1 MNMKIIF
8 DISVLGWSIR
18 DEKAK
23 TGIFRVIENLLFQF
37 LKDKNIELY
46 LSAIHGNYSDVSE
59 YIQETNLGIAPSQL
73 IFPNKKSPKRD
84 SIFQRLNAVEYKLDK
99 INPSFYDRIQLFVF
113 RFFRLFADILF
124 GLNQYKK
131 SIPTRFR
138 TKEFIF
144 HSPFLPVPA
153 YLAYSELHTVVSI
166 YDLIP
171 VLYPEYFL
179 DNNNHLIQKLVK
191 YLNSNTNIIT
201 ISNHSRND
209 IVKVI
214 PDSAQRTHVSYL
226 AANNIFTKKTFD
238 DHMNKV
244 LDKYKLVPDRYIVS
258 VSTFEPRKNLGTII
272 EAFLNLNSSADDI
285 QLVLIGTEGW
295 GPSFEETK
303 RKFGEKFN
311 SKVRFLGFIP
321 DNELAFI
328 YSGGLFFVYMSLY
341 EGFGLPPLEAM
352 QCGLPV
358 ISSNSSSL
366 PEVIG
371 KAGILLDPNDKE
383 GLKEKMESLISDSN
397 YRKFLSTL
405 SLEQSSQFT
414 WEKTAKVVKDIY
426 SQIVEVGS

>member
-1 MNMKIIF
+1 MKIIF

-23 TGIFRVIENLLFQF
+23 TGIFRVIENLLIQF
-37 LKDKNIELY
+37 LKDKNLELY

-59 YIQETNLGIAPSQL
+59 YIKKANLGVVSNQL
-73 IFPNKKSPKRD
+73 IFPKGKSPKRD
-84 SIFQRLNAVEYKLDK
+84 SIFQRLNAIEYNLDK

-113 RFFRLFADILF
+113 RFFRFFADILF
-124 GLNQYKK
+124 GLNRYKK
-131 SIPTRFR
+131 SIPSEFR

-144 HSPFLPVPA
+144 HSPFLPVPS
-153 YLAYSELHTVVSI
+153 YLACSELHTVVSI

-171 VLYPEYFL
+171 VLYPEYFMG
-179 DNNNHLIQKLVK
+179 NNNHLIQKLVK
-191 YLNSNTNIIT
+191 YLNSKTNIIT

-209 IVKVI
+209 IIKVI
-214 PDSAQRTHVSYL
+214 PDSARRTHVSYL
-226 AANNIFTKKTFD
+226 AANNIFTKKLFD
-238 DHMNKV
+238 GYMNEV
-244 LDKYKLVPDRYIVS
+244 LDKYRLVPDRYIVS
-258 VSTFEPRKNLGTII
+258 VSTFEPRKNLGIII
-272 EAFLNLNSSADDI
+272 EAFLNLNNSADDI

-303 RKFGEKFN
+303 RRFGEKFN

-328 YSGGLFFVYMSLY
+328 YSGALFFVYMSLY

-371 KAGILLDPNDKE
+371 AAGMLIDPMDKAS
-383 GLKEKMESLISDSN
+383 LKEKMELLISDSDL
-397 YRKFLSTL
+397 RKSLASL
-405 SLEQSSQFT
+405 SLKQSSKFT
-414 WEKTAKVVKDIY
+414 WESTVNCVKEIY
-426 SQIVEVGS
+426 CQINEATG

>member
-1 MNMKIIF
+1 
-8 DISVLGWSIR
+8 
-18 DEKAK
+18 
-23 TGIFRVIENLLFQF
+23 
-37 LKDKNIELY
+37 
-46 LSAIHGNYSDVSE
+46 
-59 YIQETNLGIAPSQL
+59 
-73 IFPNKKSPKRD
+73 
-84 SIFQRLNAVEYKLDK
+84 
-99 INPSFYDRIQLFVF
+99 
-113 RFFRLFADILF
+113 
-124 GLNQYKK
+124 
-131 SIPTRFR
+131 
-138 TKEFIF
+138 
-144 HSPFLPVPA
+144 A